1 MGAIRYLYKVA
12 LYGIIILDVIV
23 FIVGGVAAYYVNMF
37 SIFQ

>member
-1 MGAIRYLYKVA
+1 MGVIKSLYKVA

-23 FIVGGVAAYYVNMF
+23 FIVGGMTAYYVNMF